1 MWNGESIPQTEQ
13 EALEKLEYLLYFLES
28 NTGVILKHIH

>member
-1 MWNGESIPQTEQ
+1 MWNGESIPQIEQ
-13 EALEKLEYLLYFLES
+13 EALEKLEYFLYFLES